1 MGAHL
6 DRQTACHFAHG
17 GQEGK
22 AAVGGLHRLIGDGGD
37 LLLQKSLS
45 LSGIGGEMQVRKEGL
60 PFPQEAV
67 LRLQRL
73 FHLDD
78 HIGSIKNGF
87 GVGEDLSAHGGI
99 LGIGKAAAQTGALL
113 HVNGVSGADKRVYT
127 CWGQADAAF
136 LRFDF
141 FGTTNAHGKD
151 SFQCFRTAACG
162 PESYFCIIA
171 YLCRF
176 FNPFSRNFTKL
187 SWGDL

>member
-1 MGAHL
+1 
-6 DRQTACHFAHG
+6 
-17 GQEGK
+17 
-22 AAVGGLHRLIGDGGD
+22 
-37 LLLQKSLS
+37 
-45 LSGIGGEMQVRKEGL
+45 MQVRKEGL

-87 GVGEDLSAHGGI
+87 GVGEDLSAYGGI

-162 PESYFCIIA
+162 PESTSA
-171 YLCRF
+171 
-176 FNPFSRNFTKL
+176 S
-187 SWGDL
+187 